1 MIILGERKA
10 ARRMR
15 KFNYDY
21 LSDFVWDNE
30 MIGLVAQIHEY
41 KGRQELYSK
50 QQPQVLDKLVQIA
63 KIQSIES
70 SNKIE
75 GIITTDVRIRDLVED
90 KTTPR
95 TRDEEEIAGYRDIL
109 NTIHES
115 HEFIPIKSSYI
126 LQLHKEL
133 YKYSE
138 KTFGGRFKNT
148 QNYIAEVRQD
158 GSEHIRFTPLAPYET
173 PGAIE
178 SICESYNKM
187 IDECNIDPLIL
198 IPIFITDFLCIHPF
212 NDGNGRMSRLLT
224 ALLLYKSGYVV
235 GKYISIEKKIEKTK
249 SKYYEVLETVDIDW
263 HDGNNDPRAFVKY
276 FLGIVLSCYR
286 DFEDRLV
293 LVENKIPAI
302 EMVKNV
308 ISDKLGKFTKREIKE
323 FIPSISRASI
333 ENSLKS
339 LVKEGYIEKH
349 GKGKA
354 TFYTRKF

>member
-1 MIILGERKA
+1 
-10 ARRMR
+10 MR
-15 KFNYDY
+15 
-21 LSDFVWDNE
+21 
-30 MIGLVAQIHEY
+30 
-41 KGRQELYSK
+41 
-50 QQPQVLDKLVQIA
+50 
-63 KIQSIES
+63 
-70 SNKIE
+70 
-75 GIITTDVRIRDLVED
+75 
-90 KTTPR
+90 TTPR

-158 GSEHIRFTPLAPYET
+158 GSKNIRFTPLAPYET
-173 PGAIE
+173 PDAIE
-178 SICESYNKM
+178 SICVSYNKM
-187 IDECNIDPLIL
+187 IDECNVDPLIL

-212 NDGNGRMSRLLT
+212 NDGNGRMSRLLI

-249 SKYYEVLETVDIDW
+249 SKYYEVLETVDIGCKN
-263 HDGNNDPRAFVKY
+263 GNNDPNVFVKY
-276 FLGIVLSCYR
+276 FLGIILSCYR

-293 LVENKIPAI
+293 LVENKILTI

-308 ISDKLGKFTKREIKE
+308 ISDKLGKFTKKEINE
-323 FIPSISRASI
+323 FIPSKSRASI

-339 LVKEGYIEKH
+339 LVEDGYIERH

>member
-1 MIILGERKA
+1 
-10 ARRMR
+10 MR

-158 GSEHIRFTPLAPYET
+158 GSDHIRFTPLAPYET
-173 PGAIE
+173 PGAVE

-198 IPIFITDFLCIHPF
+198 VPIFITDFLCIHPF

-249 SKYYEVLETVDIDW
+249 SMYYEVLETVDIGW
-263 HDGNNDPRAFVKY
+263 HDGNNDPKAFVKY

-308 ISDKLGKFTKREIKE
+308 ISDKLGKFTKKEINE
-323 FIPSISRASI
+323 FIPSLSRASI

-339 LVKEGYIEKH
+339 LVEEGYIEKH